1 MDSFVGR
8 SQDVFVMKERRQK
21 RMIIILITIACVIV
35 AAGIFALL
43 VNAFINRRYN
53 SYEVVN
59 SISFKESGSAKYAS
73 YQDNILKYS
82 RDGVS
87 VIDGDGKTLWNGSY
101 DMTSPAIDISG
112 KYVAVADIGAKEFV
126 VYNGE
131 DSGVSITTDYP
142 IVQISVAQN
151 GVTAVL
157 LEETSANDI
166 EIYNPYDVSSD
177 RLLAQ
182 IPTNVDEGY
191 PVCIDISPD
200 GANVAASYVCVSDAN
215 IQSRVAFYNFSN
227 VGKNTNFL
235 VGAKNY
241 DDEMVS
247 EVRYLNN
254 DDICIFGDSGFSV
267 WSNLK
272 KPEQQFHK
280 KFTGSIKSAFCSDKY
295 VGMIFDSKGSEVSYN
310 MKVYNMS
317 GKKVLDIDFK
327 DEYTDVRM
335 NGNEIMLNSIS
346 QCTIYRINGVR
357 RFSST
362 IDGKVTKFF
371 NADGINKYY
380 IITDN
385 AIEKIKL
392 HKSKSQIRKNNK

>member
-21 RMIIILITIACVIV
+21 RIIIILITIACVIV

-166 EIYNPYDVSSD
+166 EIYNP
-177 RLLAQ
+177 
-182 IPTNVDEGY
+182 
-191 PVCIDISPD
+191 
-200 GANVAASYVCVSDAN
+200 
-215 IQSRVAFYNFSN
+215 
-227 VGKNTNFL
+227 
-235 VGAKNY
+235 
-241 DDEMVS
+241 
-247 EVRYLNN
+247 
-254 DDICIFGDSGFSV
+254 
-267 WSNLK
+267 
-272 KPEQQFHK
+272 
-280 KFTGSIKSAFCSDKY
+280 
-295 VGMIFDSKGSEVSYN
+295 
-310 MKVYNMS
+310 
-317 GKKVLDIDFK
+317 
-327 DEYTDVRM
+327 
-335 NGNEIMLNSIS
+335 
-346 QCTIYRINGVR
+346 
-357 RFSST
+357 
-362 IDGKVTKFF
+362 
-371 NADGINKYY
+371 
-380 IITDN
+380 
-385 AIEKIKL
+385 
-392 HKSKSQIRKNNK
+392 